1 MKIKKDSNFS
11 PDSFESYYS
20 PMKPPILRID
30 LKKLC
35 SNINKNSTSFN
46 PYCNCNP
53 SLSEPASPILRPIS
67 NDAKSHT
74 ITYKYKNSNYSNLDS
89 EVPIGSIQ
97 QVNNSI
103 NESNLTEVH
112 LHTNNEY
119 DCILKKF
126 DKNHEEEEKEA
137 KFIEKFKFYGEEN
150 ETNEKSIEYL
160 DSLITKIRKKGEKI
174 RNDSEKS
181 ILFLREKIAAL
192 NSREK
197 IEYGLNEDDLT
208 LKEQCYRLNKYL
220 EEKGVI
226 LDDQENTEIESDKI
240 MKCDMKKSTYSSEVM
255 MRSHIN
261 KFENSDHKLN
271 QNNSTNN
278 KTLKSEKPLNTS
290 PSKNQNN
297 RAMKRKSKNSPS
309 KGQNNRII
317 NKTSKNSPNNNQ
329 TKRVTNETL
338 NNRPDEFHP
347 YYWQNLS
354 TPSQKLKV
362 VSSSQGIFHKKITQ
376 SKNLKNMS
384 ISCQLDE

>member
-11 PDSFESYYS
+11 PDSFESYYL

-35 SNINKNSTSFN
+35 SSFNKNSTSFN
-46 PYCNCNP
+46 PYCNSNP

-67 NDAKSHT
+67 NDAKSQT
-74 ITYKYKNSNYSNLDS
+74 ITYKYKNSNYSNLDG
-89 EVPIGSIQ
+89 EFPIGSIR

-103 NESNLTEVH
+103 NESNLTEVY

-119 DCILKKF
+119 DGILKKF
-126 DKNHEEEEKEA
+126 DKNHEEEEKEE
-137 KFIEKFKFYGEEN
+137 KFIEKFKFYGAEN

-197 IEYGLNEDDLT
+197 IEFGLNEDDLT
-208 LKEQCYRLNKYL
+208 LEEQCYRLNKYL

-240 MKCDMKKSTYSSEVM
+240 MKCDMKKSSYTNDVIVHSNI
-255 MRSHIN
+255 RSTN
-261 KFENSDHKLN
+261 KFTNSDHKLN
-271 QNNSTNN
+271 QSKATTN
-278 KTLKSEKPLNTS
+278 K
-290 PSKNQNN
+290 QNN
-297 RAMKRKSKNSPS
+297 TPKKVQNDGNSNKISKKSPIKSKNCRLNG
-309 KGQNNRII
+309 KI
-317 NKTSKNSPNNNQ
+317 SKNSYDKAQSN
-329 TKRVTNETL
+329 RITNETSKIQS
-338 NNRPDEFHP
+338 DEFHP

-362 VSSSQGIFHKKITQ
+362 VSSSQGIFHKKVSQ
-376 SKNLKNMS
+376 SKYMKNVS